1 MSHADPGE
9 LLLGK
14 RRIVVCV
21 GTGGVGKTTVAA
33 AIAMEAAYQGK
44 QSLVLTI
51 DPARRLADAL
61 GLEELD
67 NQPREVSVGVGGT
80 PVQGKLF
87 AMMLDMKSTF
97 DDLVQR
103 FTDEEQTRERILANP
118 IYQHLSDALAGSAE
132 YAAMEKVFE
141 LSENRDFDF
150 IVVDTPPSQHA
161 LDFLDAPRRLIEFL
175 DSRLVQLLL
184 HPAMSAGRLG
194 FRLFQKPAQT
204 AFHLLE
210 RITGI
215 GFLED
220 LSEFLLAIEGMSE
233 GFKNRAIRVRERLLG
248 STSAFVLVAGP
259 SPEATR
265 NADLFLA
272 HLDASRVPLVGVVVN
287 RMHLWPGKGPPPE
300 GLGAAA
306 ENPGDL
312 TALASALA
320 DAAEDADPASHEAE
334 ARAAIAAAREYAD
347 QVRMDIS
354 STESLQA
361 DALRNG
367 RFFRR
372 IPELPRDVHDL
383 AGLAQI
389 QRYLFCDDGTAA
401 ELEGSEA
408 LASSPGPASEEA

>member
-9 LLLGK
+9 ILLGN

-33 AIAMEAAYQGK
+33 AIAMEAACRGK
-44 QSLVLTI
+44 RSLVLTI

-67 NQPREVSVGVGGT
+67 NQPREVSVDTGGA

-97 DDLVQR
+97 DDLVKR
-103 FTDEEQTRERILANP
+103 FTDEEQMRERIFQNP

-141 LSENRDFDF
+141 LSENPDFDL

-161 LDFLDAPRRLIEFL
+161 LDFLDAPRRLVEFL

-184 HPAMSAGRLG
+184 HPAMSAGRFG
-194 FRLFQKPAQT
+194 FRIFQKPAQG

-233 GFKNRAIRVRERLLG
+233 GFKDRAIRVRERLLG

-265 NADLFLA
+265 SAELFLA
-272 HLDASRVPLVGVVVN
+272 HLDASRVPLVGIVVN
-287 RMHLWPGKGPPPE
+287 RMHTWPGKGAPPDD
-300 GLGAAA
+300 LDAAL
-306 ENPGDL
+306 ESPD
-312 TALASALA
+312 ALALLARALA
-320 DAAEDADPASHEAE
+320 EATGNADPASCEAE
-334 ARAAIAAAREYAD
+334 ARAAVSAARDYAD
-347 QVRMDIS
+347 EVRMDIS
-354 STESLQA
+354 STEHLRA
-361 DALRNG
+361 DALRNR

-372 IPELPRDVHDL
+372 IPELPRDVHDQ

-389 QRYLFCDDGTAA
+389 RRYLFRDNESGA
-401 ELEGSEA
+401 ELEGSKA
-408 LASSPGPASEEA
+408 PAETRSEEN

>member
-1 MSHADPGE
+1 MSQATPSE
-9 LLLGK
+9 ALLGD

-33 AIAMEAAYQGK
+33 AIALEAACRGK
-44 QSLVLTI
+44 RSLVLTI

-61 GLEELD
+61 GLEGLD
-67 NQPREVSVGVGGT
+67 NEPREISVALDGT
-80 PVQGKLF
+80 PVEGKLF

-97 DDLVQR
+97 DDLVNR
-103 FTDEEQTRERILANP
+103 FTDDAQARERILANP

-161 LDFLDAPRRLIEFL
+161 LDFLDAPRRMVEFL

-194 FRLFQKPAQT
+194 FRLFQRPAQG

-220 LSEFLLAIEGMSE
+220 LSEFLMAIEGMSE
-233 GFKNRAIRVRERLLG
+233 GFKDRAIRVRARLLG
-248 STSAFVLVAGP
+248 SSSAFVLVAGP

-265 NADLFLA
+265 NANLFLA

-287 RMHLWPGKGPPPE
+287 RTHLWPGKGPPPQE
-300 GLGAAA
+300 LDPASASP
-306 ENPGDL
+306 EDL
-312 TALASALA
+312 ALLAGALAV
-320 DAAEDADPASHEAE
+320 AAGDADPAAHEPE
-334 ARAAIAAAREYAD
+334 ARAAVAAASDYAA
-347 QVRMDIS
+347 QVRMDITS
-354 STESLQA
+354 SEPLRA
-361 DALRNG
+361 DAVQNG

-372 IPELPRDVHDL
+372 VPELPLDVHDL

-389 QRYLFCDDGTAA
+389 RRYLFRDDGSAA
-401 ELEGSEA
+401 ELEGGED
-408 LASSPGPASEEA
+408 LASTHSEVS